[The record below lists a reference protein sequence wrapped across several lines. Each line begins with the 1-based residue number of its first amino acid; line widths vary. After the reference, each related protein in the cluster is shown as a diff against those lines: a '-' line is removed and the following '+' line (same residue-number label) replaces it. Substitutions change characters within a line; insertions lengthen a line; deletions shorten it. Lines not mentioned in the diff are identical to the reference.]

1 MQESSPRTQFTPE
14 RWRQLQDLFER
25 ASSLDP
31 PAREQFLRQECAE
44 DSVLHDQVT
53 SLLRASASDD
63 EELERRY
70 ERSIGNLLRDSELP
84 AGTLIGR
91 YRIQGLLGRGGMGTV
106 YLAER
111 ADDQYQQTVALKL
124 VERGILHTDMG
135 DRFRGERQ
143 ILARLNHPNI
153 ARLLDG
159 GHTDDGMPY
168 FVMEYIAGAPI
179 DGYCV
184 RHELPTRDRLQLM
197 KQVCAAVQY
206 AHQNLIIHRDLKP
219 SNILVGEDGTP
230 KLLDFGIAK
239 LLEPEATGA
248 ALTRFR
254 DRAMTPEHASPE
266 QIRGEPTATV
276 SDVYGLGVLLY
287 QLLTGE
293 HPYTSLTRSLGE
305 LERRVCEE
313 DPQPPSA
320 RVRQIIRGTESAQ
333 LRDLARELTGDL
345 DTIVLKAMQRDPARR
360 YHSAAALARDIQNY
374 LDGLPIEARPDTFS
388 YRAGKFL
395 RRHKWGAVSTAAAI
409 ALIVGLT
416 NFYTQRLAAE
426 RDRAQLE
433 ATKARQVAALLAG
446 IFRRADPWGAQGKQ
460 ISAVEVLDRGAHDI
474 EGQLHDQPVLLAE
487 LLFNIATSYRNLAD
501 FERADRTFARVLQL
515 ESSAGLNDTAQHG
528 RTLYEVANTRRS
540 EGQYA
545 DAESYYKQAL
555 QLQRHLFPGP
565 NSDTSAT
572 LTHLGT
578 LYYDTLRWKEAVP
591 LQREA
596 LDMAIAADG
605 RESEQTADCMNNLAL
620 TLQSVGQFP
629 EAERMFREMIQ
640 IQARVMPP
648 MHPDV
653 LGDKFNLAL
662 LLNATGHYS
671 AAESLMRE
679 LLPQR
684 RAVLGS
690 DHPSVGYTLT
700 ALGSVLTSLGKF
712 DEAEQLLN
720 DAGVILR
727 NKLTPTHF
735 RIGNVQRE
743 SGRLA
748 LARGDYVRAEELFKD
763 AADTFSKALGDSS
776 ISVYRIHSLMAGT
789 LLDMGR
795 PLEAQPLI
803 EGAYQRMFGDGQDPG
818 NVSFDLT
825 LEQLGR
831 LRISQGRLDDATS
844 LFQRALTR
852 YRDEGIPNHPNT
864 SWALLGLAQVALLRN
879 QTAEAVADSTRALE
893 NLRREL
899 PEGHWQVALARASL
913 ERARAATNGQHDVS
927 LTGAR

>member
-748 LARGDYVRAEELFKD
+748 LARGDYARAEELFKD

>member
-1 MQESSPRTQFTPE
+1 MQESRPRTQFTPE

-31 PAREQFLRQECAE
+31 PVREQFLRQECAE

-53 SLLRASASDD
+53 SLLRASTSDD

-70 ERSIGNLLRDSELP
+70 ERSIGNLLRESELP
-84 AGTLIGR
+84 AGTQIGR
-91 YRIQGLLGRGGMGTV
+91 YRIQGLLGRGGMGAV

-124 VERGILHTDMG
+124 VERGVLHTDMG

-184 RHELPTRDRLQLM
+184 RHALPTRDRLQLM

-239 LLEPEATGA
+239 LLEPEAPGA

-254 DRAMTPEHASPE
+254 DRVMTPEHASPE
-266 QIRGEPTATV
+266 QIRGEPAATV

-320 RVRQIIRGTESAQ
+320 RVRQSIRRTGSAR

-374 LDGLPIEARPDTFS
+374 LDGMPIEARPDTFA

-416 NFYTQRLAAE
+416 NFYAQRLAAE

-528 RTLYEVANTRRS
+528 RTLYEVANTRRA

-555 QLQRHLFPGP
+555 QLQRRLFPGP
-565 NSDTSAT
+565 NSDSSAT

-620 TLQSVGQFP
+620 TLQSLGQFP
-629 EAERMFREMIQ
+629 EAERMFREMVQ

-662 LLNATGHYS
+662 LLNAVGHYS

-690 DHPSVGYTLT
+690 DHPSVGYTMT
-700 ALGSVLTSLGKF
+700 GLGSVLTSLGKF
-712 DEAEQLLN
+712 DEAEQLLEG
-720 DAGVILR
+720 AGVILR
-727 NKLTPTHF
+727 NKLPPTHF

-748 LARGDYVRAEELFKD
+748 LARGDYARAGELFKD
-763 AADTFSKALGDSS
+763 AVDTFSKALGDSS
-776 ISVYRIHSLMAGT
+776 ISVYRIHSLMAGA
-789 LLDMGR
+789 LLDMGH

-831 LRISQGRLDDATS
+831 LRISQGRLDEATS
-844 LFQRALTR
+844 LFQRALAR

-864 SWALLGLAQVALLRN
+864 SWALLGLAQIALLRN
-879 QTAEAVADSTRALE
+879 QAAEAVADSTRALE

-913 ERARAATNGQHDVS
+913 ERARAATNGQHDVG

>member
-239 LLEPEATGA
+239 LLEPEAPGA

-293 HPYTSLTRSLGE
+293 HPYMSLTRSLGE

-528 RTLYEVANTRRS
+528 RTLYEVANTKRS

-803 EGAYQRMFGDGQDPG
+803 EGAYQRMFGDGQEPG

-879 QTAEAVADSTRALE
+879 RAAEAVADSTRALE